1 MDKKDKEISNFIK
14 FNANVPNIV
23 DQKINF
29 AFDKIKSE
37 SREKDMKNKNVFGK
51 FAAIIALIFLCGNAV
66 SLAFGG
72 ANIYTMIYEYFNV
85 PEEEKVNDII
95 IEGIEEDV
103 DYVGIKSSIGYTIQ
117 YDEEALNL
125 LRENEK
131 DVYRV
136 NIDSIK
142 DKVYFTVE
150 YSEKSYDEL
159 KNENKNNS
167 IEEFEINGQKVFKV
181 TFIDDVLFDET
192 QNTTWKWDSDVKT
205 FWYIDAND
213 GTYFIE
219 EHYFFEATEGW
230 GVRLNQMINTFKII
244 E

>member
-1 MDKKDKEISNFIK
+1 MDKKEKEISNFIK
-14 FNANVPNIV
+14 FNTNVPNIV

-150 YSEKSYDEL
+150 YSEKPYDEL

-192 QNTTWKWDSDVKT
+192 QNTTWKWDSDVKI